1 VKRGYRIPINC
12 QPEEPFQ
19 SPSKTCEFPWT
30 RGGLRSSA
38 TRIIWLGDRNQS
50 LIVVNFVTKKCLFTF
65 GLRGRWPA
73 DLPEVLKAH
82 DIELKL
88 NPLRRW
94 YTEDELI
101 TELEDMDAVL
111 AGGDPYTARV
121 IASAKKLKI
130 IARIGVGYDQ
140 VDLAA
145 ATRRGIYVTWT
156 PVPEIAKAVA
166 DETFAL
172 ILAVLRRVPE
182 MDRHVREGGYD
193 VERMSANALDAYP
206 QTLGIIGLGRIGVEV
221 ARRGKGFEMKI
232 LYHDKIRR
240 QDLEK
245 RWGLQYVSL
254 NDLLRNSDIVTIHA
268 PLSPETTGMIGK
280 REISLM
286 KKTGIVVNTA
296 RGQIIQEA
304 ALYEALVEGRLG
316 GAGLSVLSEE
326 PPTPKCSFYKLAD
339 GFPNVVLLPHM
350 GVGKNT
356 ARLIALTA
364 AEDVI
369 AVLEGRKPKYV
380 LNKELLGS

>member
-1 VKRGYRIPINC
+1 MG
-12 QPEEPFQ
+12 
-19 SPSKTCEFPWT
+19 W
-30 RGGLRSSA
+30 
-38 TRIIWLGDRNQS
+38 DRNQS
-50 LIVVNFVTKKCLFTF
+50 VIVVSFVTKKCLFTF
-65 GLRGRWPA
+65 GLRGRWPV

-88 NPLRRW
+88 NPLGRW

-121 IASAKKLKI
+121 IESAKKLKI

-145 ATRRGIYVTWT
+145 ATRSGIYVTWT
-156 PVPEIAKAVA
+156 PVPEIAKGVA
-166 DETFAL
+166 DEAFSL
-172 ILAVLRRVPE
+172 ILGVLRRVPE

-206 QTLGIIGLGRIGVEV
+206 LTLGIIGLGKIGVEV
-221 ARRGKGFEMKI
+221 ARRAKGFEMKV
-232 LYHDKIRR
+232 LYHDAVRR

-245 RWGLQYVSL
+245 ALGLQYVSL
-254 NDLLRNSDIVTIHA
+254 DELLRNSDIVTIHT
-268 PLSPETTGMIGK
+268 PLNPETTGMIGK

-286 KKTGIVVNTA
+286 KKTGVIVNTA
-296 RGQIIQEA
+296 RGPIIQEA
-304 ALYEALVEGRLG
+304 PLYEALVEGRLG

-326 PPTPKCSFYKLAD
+326 PPTPKCPFYKLAD
-339 GFPNVVLLPHM
+339 RLPNVVLLPHM

-356 ARLIALTA
+356 ARIVALTA

-369 AVLEGRKPKYV
+369 AVLEGRQPKYV
-380 LNKELLGS
+380 LNKELLGSTLTTA